1 MRLTSALMVA
11 EMFSLGGRVA
21 VVTGAARG
29 LGFEIAKGLARA
41 GAAVTIN
48 GRDAGRLSEAAA
60 AAAREGV
67 TLETAAFDANDAAA
81 AAALAAIAKRRG
93 RLDVFVSNVGLRNR
107 KPLFDISVDEI
118 RALLEADLTG
128 PFLLARQAAALMAP
142 RRGGRIILM
151 TSIAGPFAHRGDVA
165 YTTAKGGLAGL
176 TKALAV
182 ELGPHNITCNAIAPG
197 FFATETN
204 LPVFEDPKRSTY
216 FAERTALGRW
226 GQPHE
231 IAGAAVFL
239 ASDAASFVTGH
250 VLTVD
255 GGTTSMF

>member
-1 MRLTSALMVA
+1 MM
-11 EMFSLGGRVA
+11 EMFSLAGKVA
-21 VVTGAARG
+21 LVTGAARG
-29 LGFEIAKGLARA
+29 LGFEIAKALARA

-48 GRDAGRLSEAAA
+48 GRDPGRLTEATEI
-60 AAAREGV
+60 AARENV
-67 TLETAAFDANDAAA
+67 KLDAAAFDASGPEA
-81 AAALAAIAKRRG
+81 AAALAAIAKRHG
-93 RLDVFVSNVGLRNR
+93 RLDIFVSNVGVRNR
-107 KPLFDISVDEI
+107 KPLFDISADEI
-118 RALLEADLTG
+118 RSLLEADLTG
-128 PFLLARQAAALMAP
+128 PFLLARAAAGLMAP

-165 YTTAKGGLAGL
+165 YTAAKGGLAGL

-182 ELGPHNITCNAIAPG
+182 ELGPHSITCNAIAPG

-204 LPVFEDPKRSTY
+204 LPVFDDPQRSAY